1 MAWLVSIVALG
12 GCGEGSAARVKAPP
26 PDVGRLDPPAPA
38 DVFSDAGP
46 HAGVTLPTP
55 SASPAPSLAGAA
67 SPSPVPSF
75 GHLEGTRELR
85 SIFASLAAL
94 SGPGPHDDVR
104 ILQFGDSHTASDTS
118 TAVVRRLLQARF
130 GDGGRGFV
138 EVGLPW
144 KNYIQDGVRGQ
155 MTKEF
160 EPQRPRSDEGRSPRD
175 GSFGLLGIAIGTD
188 KPGARAWS
196 HLTAPSSRIEV
207 DYWTQPRGG
216 SFDVLVDGTSV
227 GRVASR
233 GTPPASGFAAF
244 DVTEK
249 PHDVEIR
256 ATGDGPIRVF
266 GLALDRGHSG
276 VVVDALGINGA
287 QITWALRWNEEHFA
301 EQLRHRAPALVL
313 LAYGTNEAL
322 DPHLDLAD
330 YEQSLHEMLGRV
342 RHAVP
347 GVPCVLVGPPDL
359 ARPRPV
365 GNHEEWA
372 TWPPVLDVIAV
383 QRRVAAS
390 EHLAFYDQLGAM
402 GGPGSMAAWASEA
415 DPRAQGDRVHMTG
428 RGYAALATS
437 FVNDFLS
444 AYEAWLRT
452 PEAGSAPGVAVR

>member
-1 MAWLVSIVALG
+1 
-12 GCGEGSAARVKAPP
+12 
-26 PDVGRLDPPAPA
+26 
-38 DVFSDAGP
+38 
-46 HAGVTLPTP
+46 
-55 SASPAPSLAGAA
+55 
-67 SPSPVPSF
+67 
-75 GHLEGTRELR
+75 
-85 SIFASLAAL
+85 
-94 SGPGPHDDVR
+94 
-104 ILQFGDSHTASDTS
+104 
-118 TAVVRRLLQARF
+118 
-130 GDGGRGFV
+130 
-138 EVGLPW
+138 
-144 KNYIQDGVRGQ
+144 

-196 HLTAPSSRIEV
+196 HLSAPSSRIEV

-216 SFDVLVDGTSV
+216 SFDVLVDGASV
-227 GRVASR
+227 GRVASK
-233 GTPPASGFAAF
+233 GSPAGSGFAVF

-266 GLALDRGHSG
+266 GLALDRTAHFG

-287 QITWALRWNEEHFA
+287 QITWALRSNEEHFA

-330 YEQSLHEMLGRV
+330 YEQSLREMLGRV

-347 GVPCVLVGPPDL
+347 GVPCVLLGPPDL
-359 ARPRPV
+359 ARPRSV

-383 QRRVAAS
+383 QRRVAAG
-390 EHLAFYDQLGAM
+390 ERVAFYDQLGAM
-402 GGPGSMAAWASEA
+402 GGPGGMAAWASEA

-444 AYEAWLRT
+444 AYEAWLRV
-452 PEAGSAPGVAVR
+452 PDPGPPPNVAER